1 MAPTPPNA
9 RRAPAEPW
17 RSSITRP
24 SWGPAPAPPPPP
36 PPRAPT
42 EPWRSPIPR
51 ASEGPRHG
59 LHTPQRSSRP
69 GGAVALLDHACVVGA
84 PTCGPHTPQ
93 RLSHLGGAVALLD
106 HACVVGAPTWPPHP
120 PTLVAP
126 RRSRGAPRSRV
137 RRRGPDMASTTH
149 A

>member
-17 RSSITRP
+17 RPSITRA
-24 SWGPAPAPPPPP
+24 SW
-36 PPRAPT
+36 
-42 EPWRSPIPR
+42 
-51 ASEGPRHG
+51 GPRHG
-59 LHTPQRSSRP
+59 PHTPQRSSRP
-69 GGAVALLDHACVVGA
+69 
-84 PTCGPHTPQ
+84 
-93 RLSHLGGAVALLD
+93 GGAVALLD

-137 RRRGPDMASTTH
+137 RRGGPHMGPPPPHPPPAPAGPRGPPAPR
-149 A
+149 APWGPPARPPPPPPPPRPPA